1 MRDIDIDN
9 DLIKEAQN
17 GNKEALDTILKVY
30 IDLVSINAK
39 KYFIIGAEQEDLI
52 QEGVLGLLKAIKSYD
67 KEKSQFKTFAILCIR
82 NQIITA
88 IKAANRQKNSILN
101 EAILNLTNSGEKEEL
116 DDYKYAKIE
125 DYKNPEEIYLMK
137 EKLNNFMTYINENL
151 SKLEKEVFN
160 YMIRGYSYREIA
172 KILSKEL
179 KTIDN
184 AMQRI
189 RNKSEIWLKQYEI
202 Y

>member
-17 GNKEALDTILKVY
+17 GNKEAIDMILKAY
-30 IDLVSINAK
+30 TDLVSINAK

-88 IKAANRQKNSILN
+88 IKVANRQKNSILN
-101 EAILNLTNSGEKEEL
+101 EAILNSTNSHENEEL
-116 DDYKYAKIE
+116 DDYKYGKIE
-125 DYKNPEEIYLMK
+125 GYKNPEEIYLMK

-151 SKLEKEVFN
+151 SKLEKEVFD

-184 AMQRI
+184 AIQRI
-189 RNKSEIWLKQYEI
+189 RNKSEVWLKQYEI

>member
-101 EAILNLTNSGEKEEL
+101 EAILNSTNSGEKEEL

>member
-1 MRDIDIDN
+1 MKNIDINN

-17 GNKEALDTILKVY
+17 GNKEAIDMILKAY
-30 IDLVSINAK
+30 TDLVSINAK
-39 KYFIIGAEQEDLI
+39 KYFIIGAEQEDLV
-52 QEGVLGLLKAIKSYD
+52 QEGVLGLLKAIKGYN
-67 KEKSQFKTFAILCIR
+67 EGKSQFKTFAILCIR

-88 IKAANRQKNSILN
+88 IKVANRQKNSILN
-101 EAILNLTNSGEKEEL
+101 EAILNSTDTNDNKEL
-116 DDYKYAKIE
+116 DDYKYGKTQNY
-125 DYKNPEEIYLMK
+125 DNPEEIYLMK
-137 EKLNNFMTYINENL
+137 EKLTNFMAYINENL
-151 SKLEKEVFN
+151 SKLEKEVFD

-184 AMQRI
+184 TMQRI
-189 RNKSEIWLKQYEI
+189 RSKSELWLKQYEI